1 MTATIDSP
9 RPDLFPPGEYIR
21 DELETRGWTQEDLAA
36 ILGRPLSAV
45 NQIIKGNKAITPQ
58 TARELAA
65 AFGTSAELWLNL
77 ENAYRLGLSRQ
88 ETAEVSKRAR
98 LYELAPLK
106 EMIRRGWIPPHE
118 DADDLELAVLAF
130 FEIRSIDEKP
140 RMNHAASKSSSYA
153 GTTPR
158 QLAWY
163 FRAKH
168 LAATQK
174 VRRFDEARLRQRLPH
189 VRGLAATVE
198 DLAKLPELLAEMG
211 IRFVLVEQLQG
222 SRIDGATLW
231 IDDAS
236 PVIALSLR
244 FDRIDGFWHTLAHEL
259 MHVLHRQTAIDID
272 MIQKDSRS
280 ASPKPAVEDQIDRE
294 ASRFLIP
301 PKEIQAFI
309 GHFGDRIPKHG
320 ITNFARHLGVHP
332 GVVVGQLHFR
342 QSMPYTHCRGMLVG
356 VREWLAPAAT
366 TDGWA

>member
-1 MTATIDSP
+1 MTATIEST
-9 RPDLFPPGEYIR
+9 RPALFPPGEYIR
-21 DELETRGWTQEDLAA
+21 DELEARGWTQEDLAA

-58 TARELAA
+58 TAHELAA

-77 ENAYRLGLSRQ
+77 ENAYRLGLSRK
-88 ETAEVSKRAR
+88 ETAGVSKRAR

-106 EMIRRGWIPPHE
+106 EMIRRGWIPAHE
-118 DADDLELAVLAF
+118 DPDELEQAVLAF
-130 FEIRSIDEKP
+130 FEIRSTDEKP
-140 RMNHAASKSSSYA
+140 RMNHAARKSSSYA

-163 FRAKH
+163 FQAKH
-168 LAATQK
+168 LAVTQK
-174 VRRFDEARLRQRLPH
+174 VRRFDEARARQRLPQ
-189 VRGLAATVE
+189 VRGLAETVE
-198 DLAKLPELLAEMG
+198 NLAKLPELLAEMG
-211 IRFVLVEQLQG
+211 IRFVLVEQLPG

-272 MIQKDSRS
+272 LIQKDSP
-280 ASPKPAVEDQIDRE
+280 AGGPKPAFEDQIDRE

-301 PKEIQAFI
+301 PKEIEAFI
-309 GHFGDRIPKHG
+309 RHFGNRIPKQG
-320 ITNFARHLGVHP
+320 ISNFARRLGVHP

-342 QSMPYTHCRGMLVG
+342 QAMPYTHCRGMLVG
-356 VREWLAPAAT
+356 VREWLAPGAV
-366 TDGWA
+366 TDGWS